1 VIRAALVA
9 VAALA
14 TAGCALRPAAG
25 EPPAWPADLPTAVEL
40 TATPFHPQDRYQ
52 CGPAALATVLQS
64 AGVAVTPE
72 ALVDE
77 VYLPARR
84 GSLQAELI
92 AATRRR
98 DHVAYE
104 IEPAFMA
111 LLREVAAGR
120 PVLVLQNLAIDA
132 LPRWHYAVVIGY
144 DAAADRLVLRSGTT
158 ARQLMSRRRFDS
170 SWRRAGRWGVVV
182 SRPAEPPV
190 TAVPLRWLRAAADLD
205 VTQRRGAARAAQQAA
220 VERWP
225 ESALAA
231 VALANGQL
239 ADGDAVAAER
249 SLHAAVAR
257 GAADAIVYNNL
268 ADLRGARGCRSAAL
282 QAIAQAER
290 QLGDADSDP
299 AGAGSVS
306 ASAVRAAVAA
316 TRAALLARPVA
327 AEPAGC
333 DTPP

>member
-1 VIRAALVA
+1 VIRVALVA

-14 TAGCALRPAAG
+14 TAGCALRPATFA
-25 EPPAWPADLPTAVEL
+25 PTAWPADLPAAVEI
-40 TATPFHPQDRYQ
+40 TATPFHAQDRYQ
-52 CGPAALATVLQS
+52 CGPAALATVLES

-72 ALVDE
+72 ALVAE

-84 GSLQAELI
+84 GSLQTELI

-98 DHVAYE
+98 DRVAYE
-104 IEPAFMA
+104 IEPDFAA

-132 LPRWHYAVVIGY
+132 WPRWHYAVVIGY
-144 DAAADRLVLRSGTT
+144 DATADRLVLRSGTT
-158 ARQLMSRRRFDS
+158 ARQLMSRRRFES
-170 SWRRAGRWGVVV
+170 SWRRAARWGMVV

-190 TAVPLRWLRAAADLD
+190 TASPLRWLRAAADLD
-205 VTQRRGAARAAQQAA
+205 VTQRRDAARAAQHAA
-220 VERWP
+220 IARWP
-225 ESALAA
+225 DSALAA

-239 ADGDAVAAER
+239 ADGDAAAAER

-282 QAIAQAER
+282 QAIGQAER
-290 QLGDADSDP
+290 LLGGAESSHSA
-299 AGAGSVS
+299 AGS
-306 ASAVRAAVAA
+306 ASAVRASVAA
-316 TRAALLARPVA
+316 TRAALLALPGA

-333 DTPP
+333 DRPP

>member
-14 TAGCALRPAAG
+14 TAGCALRPATVA
-25 EPPAWPADLPTAVEL
+25 PPAWPADLPAAVEL
-40 TATPFHPQDRYQ
+40 TATPFHAQDRYQ
-52 CGPAALATVLQS
+52 CGPAALATVLES
-64 AGVAVTPE
+64 AGVVVTPE

-84 GSLQAELI
+84 GSLQTELI

-98 DHVAYE
+98 ARLAYE
-104 IEPAFMA
+104 LEPDFAT

-132 LPRWHYAVVIGY
+132 WPRWHYAVVIGY
-144 DAAADRLVLRSGTT
+144 DVAADRLVLRSGTT
-158 ARQLMSRRRFDS
+158 ARQWMSRRRFDS
-170 SWRRAGRWGVVV
+170 SWRRAGRWAVVV
-182 SRPAEPPV
+182 SRPAEPPR
-190 TAVPLRWLRAAADLD
+190 TAAPLRWLRAAADLD
-205 VTQRRGAARAAQQAA
+205 VTQRRDAARAAQHAA

-225 ESALAA
+225 DSALAA

-239 ADGDAVAAER
+239 ADGDAATAER

-268 ADLRGARGCRSAAL
+268 ADLRGKRGCRRAAL
-282 QAIAQAER
+282 QAIEQAEL
-290 QLGDADSDP
+290 QLGAADSRQ
-299 AGAGSVS
+299 AGGVG
-306 ASAVRAAVAA
+306 ASALRAAVAA
-316 TRAALLARPVA
+316 TRAALPALADA

>member
-1 VIRAALVA
+1 MIRAALVA

-25 EPPAWPADLPTAVEL
+25 EPPAWPADLPAAVEL
-40 TATPFHPQDRYQ
+40 TATPFHAQDRYQ
-52 CGPAALATVLQS
+52 CGPAALATVLES
-64 AGVAVTPE
+64 AGVQVAPDP
-72 ALVDE
+72 LVGE

-84 GSLQAELI
+84 GSLQTELI

-98 DHVAYE
+98 DRVAYE
-104 IEPAFMA
+104 IEPAFA
-111 LLREVAAGR
+111 VLLREVAAGR

-132 LPRWHYAVVIGY
+132 WPRWHYAVAIGY
-144 DAAADRLVLRSGTT
+144 DIAADHVLLRSGTT
-158 ARQLMSRRRFDS
+158 ARQFMSRRRFDS
-170 SWRRAGRWGVVV
+170 SWRRAGRWGLVV
-182 SRPAEPPV
+182 SRPDAPPV
-190 TAVPLRWLRAAADLD
+190 TAAPLRWLRAAADLD
-205 VTQRRGAARAAQQAA
+205 TTGRREAARAAQRAA
-220 VERWP
+220 VARWP

-239 ADGDAVAAER
+239 ADGDAAAAEG

-282 QAIAQAER
+282 QAIAQAEL
-290 QLGDADSDP
+290 QLGAADSNP
-299 AGAGSVS
+299 AGTGTGS

-316 TRAALLARPVA
+316 TRAALLARPAA